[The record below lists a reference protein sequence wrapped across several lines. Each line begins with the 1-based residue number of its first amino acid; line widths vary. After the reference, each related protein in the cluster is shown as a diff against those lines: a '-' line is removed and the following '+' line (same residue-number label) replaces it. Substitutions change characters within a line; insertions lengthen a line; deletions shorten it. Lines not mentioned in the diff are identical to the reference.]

1 MHEPA
6 VPDRCEQE
14 RKSKIEAQNARLQ
27 VTLRDCD
34 RMPRPKRHVVKY
46 PAILAERYLAFGA
59 TIKVVEYW
67 FRHPLAREGP
77 EVLNANHPG
86 GRHGA

>member
-14 RKSKIEAQNARLQ
+14 RKSKIEPQDSRSQ
-27 VTLRDCD
+27 VTLRDGD
-34 RMPRPKRHVVKY
+34 RMPRPKGDIVKY

-59 TIKVVEYW
+59 TIKVVEDW
-67 FRHPLAREGP
+67 FRHPLAGEGP
-77 EVLNANHPG
+77 EVLDANHPG
-86 GRHGA
+86 